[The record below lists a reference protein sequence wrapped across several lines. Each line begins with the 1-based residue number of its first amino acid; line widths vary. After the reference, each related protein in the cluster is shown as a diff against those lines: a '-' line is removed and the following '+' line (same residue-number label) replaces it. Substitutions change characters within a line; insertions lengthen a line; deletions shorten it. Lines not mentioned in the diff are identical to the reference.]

1 MTEDPNFATTV
12 ASYLLLLHKSG
23 VSLALPVAGDVDSD
37 EAAAEA
43 FDQFE
48 AQLEAGGAEL
58 VEVVSAAWRT
68 LEGAVASMRDVPQL
82 FAAMD
87 ADDAEALQR
96 EVMAAVDRDG
106 RVAVLRRAFFG
117 NAAPMMVSLLERG
130 ADGTLM
136 RRWHI
141 LEAVT
146 ETARLLDPNP
156 WDDVAEE
163 REMDLTEFAVRWE
176 LAGYEVVAIR

>member
-1 MTEDPNFATTV
+1 MNDPHFATTV
-12 ASYLLLLHKSG
+12 AAYLLLLHKAG
-23 VSLALPVAGDVDSD
+23 VQLALPVDGDAPEDD
-37 EAAAEA
+37 GAEA

-48 AQLEAGGAEL
+48 AQLDAGGAEL
-58 VEVVSAAWRT
+58 VEVVQAAWDT
-68 LEGAVASMRDVPQL
+68 FGSVGAVNGLRDLPYL

-87 ADDAEALQR
+87 ADEAEALQQ
-96 EVMAAVDRDG
+96 EVLAAPDRDA

-117 NAAPMMVSLLERG
+117 NAAPLMVCLLERV
-130 ADGTLM
+130 ADGALVA
-136 RRWHI
+136 RWHI

-146 ETARLLDPNP
+146 GTARLLDPNP

-163 REMDLTEFAVRWE
+163 RHMDLTEFAVRWE